1 MVNNAFKTKTSGGQN
16 LIIEEPC
23 ILPEDNSTG
32 LNSLAPPK
40 PFLYNLQ
47 QTDCFRCFKFHIH
60 LALAKF
66 QS

>member
-40 PFLYNLQ
+40 PFLYNLP
-47 QTDCFRCFKFHIH
+47 TD
-60 LALAKF
+60 
-66 QS
+66 